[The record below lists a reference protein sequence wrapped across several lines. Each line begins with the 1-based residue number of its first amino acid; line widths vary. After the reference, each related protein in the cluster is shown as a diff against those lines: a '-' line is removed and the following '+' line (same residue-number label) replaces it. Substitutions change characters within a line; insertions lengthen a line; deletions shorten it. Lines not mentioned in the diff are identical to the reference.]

1 MRGLTAALV
10 MAGLVLG
17 GCGAD
22 RGPAGDG
29 PPNIVAPT
37 AGTGSAAAE
46 AGSGDGPAGGSTSGP
61 STDTEGA
68 PRNAPGS
75 GPGSGPGGEP
85 AGLITLRVLAD
96 ESLREVL
103 DTVEQGFEAHHPNIE
118 VVLAYAEGGNL
129 ARRIAGGESADV
141 FATDDLFAMRTV
153 TDAVQGADPAEE
165 FGGGRLTVIVLPAA
179 AEPKAAA
186 AFVDFLREG
195 AGQRILIDSGVERP

>member
-1 MRGLTAALV
+1 MRGLTAALAV
-10 MAGLVLG
+10 AGLVLG

-22 RGPAGDG
+22 RGSAGEG
-29 PPNIVAPT
+29 SPHIVAPS
-37 AGTGSAAAE
+37 AGVGSAAAG
-46 AGSGDGPAGGSTSGP
+46 AGSGDGPTGGSASEAGTG
-61 STDTEGA
+61 TEGA
-68 PRNAPGS
+68 PRNDPGND
-75 GPGSGPGGEP
+75 PGSGPGGEP

-96 ESLREVL
+96 ESLRDVL
-103 DTVEQGFEAHHPNIE
+103 DTIEQGFEAHHPDIE
-118 VVLAYAEGGNL
+118 VVLTYAEGGNL

>member
-1 MRGLTAALV
+1 MRGLTAALAV
-10 MAGLVLG
+10 AGLVLG

-22 RGPAGDG
+22 RGSAGEG
-29 PPNIVAPT
+29 SPHIVAPS
-37 AGTGSAAAE
+37 AGVGSAAAG
-46 AGSGDGPAGGSTSGP
+46 AGSGDGPTGGSTREAG
-61 STDTEGA
+61 TGTEGA
-68 PRNAPGS
+68 PRND
-75 GPGSGPGGEP
+75 PGSGPGGEP

-96 ESLREVL
+96 ESLRDVL

-118 VVLAYAEGGNL
+118 VVLTYAEGGNL

>member
-10 MAGLVLG
+10 AAVLVLG
-17 GCGAD
+17 GCAGD
-22 RGPAGDG
+22 RAPAGNGTPGDL
-29 PPNIVAPT
+29 APSPG
-37 AGTGSAAAE
+37 AGAATG
-46 AGSGDGPAGGSTSGP
+46 AGSGSGDEPRGGTKSRP
-61 STDTEGA
+61 
-68 PRNAPGS
+68 
-75 GPGSGPGGEP
+75 GPGTEPGTGTGPVAGNDPG
-85 AGLITLRVLAD
+85 AGLVELRVLAD
-96 ESLREVL
+96 ESLTEVL
-103 DTVEQGFEAHHPNIE
+103 GTVEQGFEAHHPNIE
-118 VVLAYAEGGNL
+118 VVLTYAEGGNL
-129 ARRIAGGESADV
+129 ARRITGGESADV